1 MVLSQLSLKV
11 QKKNNNNTVSVVVI
25 AAVLVLV
32 IAKIHGIYIVLLYF

>member
-32 IAKIHGIYIVLLYF
+32 IAKIHGINVVLLYF